1 MVLDLRTIYAVCAAA
16 CLVLGCV
23 QLLAYTT
30 GRFERWPLWWG
41 ASNLLLGFGCFGVA
55 LRDIA
60 PDFVSVG
67 LANSLTLAGYVA
79 LLIAI
84 RVFADERINF
94 LYYGVFTVVGSL
106 PAFLIFNDGASYL
119 PRIGYFSAIFFCCDL
134 AIMREGLRLVR
145 REKLVSGWI
154 LVGLFAPTAL
164 IFAGR
169 AVLALMG
176 RLDGDSLFDRPGPD
190 QWLALTAAVFICL
203 RGITI
208 VLMASER
215 SRNKLIEL
223 AHHDPLTGAMNRS
236 GLADAFGRL
245 EVVQQVGTAAS
256 LSVFLIDIDHFKTL
270 NDTHGHAVGDRIL
283 LLFVQAAKTQ
293 LRAGDIVARQGGD
306 EFVVVLER
314 TAIGDAVHIAERI
327 RVAFHDAVQRE
338 ADLDILPTLSIGV
351 TEGRAGR
358 DDLEALLQGADE
370 AVYRAKRDGR
380 DRVEVRAPMPEGAAA
395 AAA

>member
-1 MVLDLRTIYAVCAAA
+1 MVLDLRTIYVVCAVA

-23 QLLAYTT
+23 QLLAYAT

-94 LYYGVFTVVGSL
+94 LYYGVFVIVGSL
-106 PAFLIFNDGASYL
+106 PAFLIFDGGASYL
-119 PRIGYFSAIFFCCDL
+119 PRIAYLSIIFCCCDL

-154 LVGLFAPTAL
+154 LVGLFLPTAL

-176 RLDGDSLFDRPGPD
+176 RLDGDSLFDRGGPD

-245 EVVQQVGTAAS
+245 EVQPLATAAS

-283 LLFVQAAKTQ
+283 LLFVQAARAQ

-314 TAIGDAVHIAERI
+314 TAIGDSVHIAERI
-327 RVAFHDAVQRE
+327 RAAFRDAVRRE
-338 ADLDILPTLSIGV
+338 AGLDILPTLSIGI

-358 DDLEALLQGADE
+358 DGLETLLQEGDE

-380 DRVEVRAPMPEGAAA
+380 DRIEVRPPIPEGAAVA
-395 AAA
+395 AA

>member
-1 MVLDLRTIYAVCAAA
+1 MVLDLRTIYVVCAVA

-23 QLLAYTT
+23 QLLAYAT

-41 ASNLLLGFGCFGVA
+41 ISNLLLGFGSFGVA
-55 LRDIA
+55 LRDIV

-67 LANSLTLAGYVA
+67 PANSLTLAGYVA

-84 RVFADERINF
+84 RVFAAERVNL
-94 LYYGVFTVVGSL
+94 LYYGVFIILASSPT
-106 PAFLIFNDGASYL
+106 FLVFSDGASYL
-119 PRIGYFSAIFFCCDL
+119 LRIAYFSAIFCCCDV
-134 AIMREGLRLVR
+134 AIMRQGLRLVR

-169 AVLALMG
+169 STLALIG
-176 RLDGDSLFDRPGPD
+176 RLDGDGLFDKAGPD

-245 EVVQQVGTAAS
+245 EAMQRAGTAAP

-283 LLFVQAAKTQ
+283 LLFVQAARTQ
-293 LRAGDIVARQGGD
+293 LGAGDIVARQGGD
-306 EFVVVLER
+306 EFVVVLES
-314 TAIGDAVHIAERI
+314 TAIDAAVHIAERI
-327 RVAFHDAVQRE
+327 RAAFHEAVQRE
-338 ADLDILPTLSIGV
+338 AGLRVLPTLSIGI

-358 DDLEALLQGADE
+358 DGLGALLQGADE

-380 DRVEVRAPMPEGAAA
+380 DRVEVRPPVPEDAAVEA
-395 AAA
+395 A

>member
-1 MVLDLRTIYAVCAAA
+1 MVLDLRTIYVVCAVA

-23 QLLAYTT
+23 QLLAYAT

-94 LYYGVFTVVGSL
+94 LYYGVFVIVGSL
-106 PAFLIFNDGASYL
+106 PAFLIFDGGASYL
-119 PRIGYFSAIFFCCDL
+119 PRIAYLSIIFCCCDL

-154 LVGLFAPTAL
+154 LVGLFLPTAL

-176 RLDGDSLFDRPGPD
+176 RLDGDSLFDRAGPD

-245 EVVQQVGTAAS
+245 EVQPLATAAS

-283 LLFVQAAKTQ
+283 LLFVQAARAQ

-314 TAIGDAVHIAERI
+314 TAIGDSVHIAERI
-327 RVAFHDAVQRE
+327 RAAFRDAVRRE
-338 ADLDILPTLSIGV
+338 AGLDILPTLSIGI

-358 DDLEALLQGADE
+358 DGLETLLQEADE

-380 DRVEVRAPMPEGAAA
+380 DRIEVRPPIPEGAAVA
-395 AAA
+395 AA

>member
-1 MVLDLRTIYAVCAAA
+1 MVLDLRTIYVVCAVA

-23 QLLAYTT
+23 QLLAYAT

-94 LYYGVFTVVGSL
+94 LYYGVFVIVGSL
-106 PAFLIFNDGASYL
+106 PAFLIFDGGASYL
-119 PRIGYFSAIFFCCDL
+119 PRIAYLSIIFCCCDL

-154 LVGLFAPTAL
+154 LVGLFLPTAL

-176 RLDGDSLFDRPGPD
+176 RLDGDSLFDRGGPD

-245 EVVQQVGTAAS
+245 EVQPLATAAS

-283 LLFVQAAKTQ
+283 LLFVHAARAQ

-314 TAIGDAVHIAERI
+314 TAIGDSVHIAERI
-327 RVAFHDAVQRE
+327 RAAFRDAVRRE
-338 ADLDILPTLSIGV
+338 AGLDILPTLSIGI

-358 DDLEALLQGADE
+358 DGLETLLQEADE

-380 DRVEVRAPMPEGAAA
+380 DRIEVRPPIPEGAAVA
-395 AAA
+395 AA